1 MKVFLPEL
9 KTMINK
15 RFRVTLN
22 GNRTIIGVLRG
33 FDAFM
38 NIVLDECID
47 ESPLRIQRKDIQG
60 LMIIRGN
67 SIISMEP
74 LDKI

>member
-9 KTMINK
+9 KTMVNK
-15 RFRVTLN
+15 RFLVKLN
-22 GNRTIIGVLRG
+22 GNRKVTGVLRG

-38 NIVLDECID
+38 NIVLDDCED
-47 ESPLRIQRKDIQG
+47 ESPLRVQSKEIQG

-74 LDKI
+74 LEKI

>member
-15 RFRVTLN
+15 RFLVKLN
-22 GNRTIIGVLRG
+22 GNRKVVGTLRG

-38 NIVLDECID
+38 NIVLDECVD
-47 ESPLRIQRKDIQG
+47 ESPLRIQSKNIPG

-74 LDKI
+74 QERI